1 MTTQLDTVMATK
13 RSFLYSTMVVIQL
26 SLKHDTLDLQ
36 LTSDAIAFDF
46 ARVTDIANLKNV
58 ACFAS

>member
-1 MTTQLDTVMATK
+1 
-13 RSFLYSTMVVIQL
+13 MVVIQL